1 MKKFLG
7 FLLKILLLAILIVF
21 LYGARNIYI
30 YNELNGEVSKYV
42 KKNIVHTTTTI
53 EAGGEYQIFDVYQR
67 GEKQVVVTK
76 IITVNNEDGIDVSP
90 KSFRCLRQIWK
101 YKNKIQ
107 DSSQNTKSRKGQG
120 KFSQIRRK
128 YFRKR

>member
-90 KSFRCLRQIWK
+90 KSFRCLRQI
-101 YKNKIQ
+101 
-107 DSSQNTKSRKGQG
+107 
-120 KFSQIRRK
+120 
-128 YFRKR
+128 